1 MNNLSGFVKKLR
13 DIMRNDPGINGDAQ
27 RIEQIA
33 WMLFLKVY
41 DNKEE
46 DWEIDD
52 SNYES
57 IIPDKYRWTNWAND
71 DRSGKTLTGDALLD
85 FVNNGLFPC
94 LKNLEVNMDTP
105 INKAIVKTTFEDANN
120 YMKDGVL
127 LRQVINVIDEIDFSD
142 YEESHAFGDIYES
155 ILKELQS
162 AGSSGEFYTPR
173 AVTDFMAKM
182 IRPQIG
188 EQMADLACGFR
199 VIIVIE
205 ANSYVNTRSSRLLPK
220 FKTQKINSWC
230 AA

>member
-1 MNNLSGFVKKLR
+1 MNNLTGFVKKLR
-13 DIMRNDPGINGDAQ
+13 DIMRNDAGINGDAQ

-41 DNKEE
+41 DSKEE
-46 DWEIDD
+46 DWDVQESDYI
-52 SNYES
+52 S
-57 IIPDKYRWTNWAND
+57 IIPDEYRWINWAHD
-71 DRSGKTLTGDALLD
+71 DKSGKALTGDDLLN
-85 FVNNGLFPC
+85 FVNNGLFPT
-94 LKNLEVNMDTP
+94 LKKLHIDRDTP
-105 INKAIVKTTFEDANN
+105 VKKAIVKTTFEDANN

-142 YEESHAFGDIYES
+142 NEESHAFGDIYES

-162 AGSSGEFYTPR
+162 AGSAGEFYTPR

-182 IRPQIG
+182 IKPQIG
-188 EQMADLACGFR
+188 EQMADFACGFR

-205 ANSYVNTRSSRLLPK
+205 ANSYVNIRSSRLLPK